1 MQVPVKQILKK
12 STFYKNI
19 PSGKDRFA
27 HARELFRESKILNVF
42 QRNILNDLVFIQKSN
57 LKQHQKCFK
66 TSSVNQLI
74 SISTFFST
82 NFSTNFSKSNY
93 SIPPFKLNLNTEF
106 PSEAS
111 HYGRT
116 FLQILRKCK
125 KM

>member
-19 PSGKDRFA
+19 PSGSYIVK
-27 HARELFRESKILNVF
+27 LFRESKILNVF